1 MQGGLKMKIKLNISH
16 YFIVYFFL
24 LMVLYHYKIKHYFY
38 WEYIAE
44 LKQGDF
50 DFSFSRFLVVVIL
63 FFVNLYFLRKI
74 SYTKFA
80 FIVISIFFTLLT
92 IPALIAFTSGEIYSL
107 KLLVYHQTFFLI
119 LYFLSKVKIDFSK
132 IPVINK
138 TQALYVLL
146 SLTTIGIIP
155 YLIVYGPYINLKNL
169 ILLEVYQTRSIMG
182 KLSNPYFGYTYSI
195 FTKIF
200 IPLIIIFGLE
210 LKKNIWILTGI
221 IYLLLFYLFGA
232 HKTVYVGL
240 IVVLVFYRFSF
251 IKSVKFLLKY
261 SSILILA
268 CIFLAFVGYDYPWI
282 LTFRRVHFIPT
293 LLDIC
298 YTDYFQD
305 NFLYWSNS
313 ILKNFIDYPYDVR
326 TTNLI
331 GEVYFNRP
339 DMSANNGLV
348 SDGFMNFGAIGV
360 FINILLVSL
369 YFMILNSL
377 KIPAKYFGLF
387 VLVIFSFISSSLFTV
402 LLTHGAFALLLVA
415 IFLLNEKKK

>member
-1 MQGGLKMKIKLNISH
+1 MG
-16 YFIVYFFL
+16 
-24 LMVLYHYKIKHYFY
+24 LYHYKVKHYFY
-38 WEYIAE
+38 WEHIAE
-44 LKQGDF
+44 LKQGHF

-146 SLTTIGIIP
+146 SLTTIGIVP

-200 IPLIIIFGLE
+200 IPLIIVFGLE
-210 LKKNIWILTGI
+210 LKKKIWVLTGI

-251 IKSVKFLLKY
+251 IQSVKFLLKY

-268 CIFLAFVGYDYPWI
+268 CMFLAFVGYDYPWI

-305 NFLYWSNS
+305 NFLYWSDS
-313 ILKNFIDYPYDVR
+313 ILKKFVTYPYDLRV
-326 TTNLI
+326 TNII

-348 SDGFMNFGAIGV
+348 SEGYMNFGTFGV
-360 FINILLVSL
+360 LLNIFIVSSF
-369 YFMILNSL
+369 FMVINNL

-387 VLVIFSFISSSLFTV
+387 ILTMFSFLSSSVFTV
-402 LLTHGAFALLLVA
+402 LLTHGGVALIIVS
-415 IFLLNEKKK
+415 IFVLSDKRNLI

>member
-1 MQGGLKMKIKLNISH
+1 MG
-16 YFIVYFFL
+16 
-24 LMVLYHYKIKHYFY
+24 LYHYKIKHYFY

-80 FIVISIFFTLLT
+80 FIVNSIFFTLLT

>member
-1 MQGGLKMKIKLNISH
+1 M
-16 YFIVYFFL
+16 
-24 LMVLYHYKIKHYFY
+24 
-38 WEYIAE
+38 
-44 LKQGDF
+44 
-50 DFSFSRFLVVVIL
+50 
-63 FFVNLYFLRKI
+63 
-74 SYTKFA
+74 
-80 FIVISIFFTLLT
+80 
-92 IPALIAFTSGEIYSL
+92 
-107 KLLVYHQTFFLI
+107 
-119 LYFLSKVKIDFSK
+119 SKVKIDFSK